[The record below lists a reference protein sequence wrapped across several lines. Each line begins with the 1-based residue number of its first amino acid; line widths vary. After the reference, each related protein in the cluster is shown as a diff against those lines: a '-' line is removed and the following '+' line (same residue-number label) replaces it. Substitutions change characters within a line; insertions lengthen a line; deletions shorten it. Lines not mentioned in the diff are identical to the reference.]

1 MSCEPVPSGAVQT
14 RYNRQDQCVGNG
26 AQGHWLSGR
35 FNRGKPPACDATGLV
50 NSIIDRSDSALL
62 SSDWCSIAFI
72 CLRPPRTFVTPKG
85 NLLVYTTMHL
95 SSIKAGLG
103 LRPTALLLTALC
115 LALPLLAC
123 QKADPTIDPLE
134 PTDPP
139 VRQSA
144 SFTVNGRLNEVNGD
158 CVSGC
163 IRGEFDGQFTLT
175 ITAPGRQT
183 LQLRI
188 RGFAGQTGSFPFTA
202 DDAVIDYSTGPA
214 NPTYATGYV
223 NCQSPYNAVD
233 PSGTLQI
240 TKVADKPGDYV
251 EGTFA
256 TVIHPRGECG
266 RGGLPIKGSFRV
278 QRER

>member
-1 MSCEPVPSGAVQT
+1 M
-14 RYNRQDQCVGNG
+14 
-26 AQGHWLSGR
+26 
-35 FNRGKPPACDATGLV
+35 
-50 NSIIDRSDSALL
+50 DSALI

-72 CLRPPRTFVTPKG
+72 CLRPPLTFVIPKG
-85 NLLVYTTMHL
+85 NILVYTTML
-95 SSIKAGLG
+95 FSSVRAGSG
-103 LRPTALLLTALC
+103 LRPTGLLLTALC
-115 LALPLLAC
+115 LALPLLAG
-123 QKADPTIDPLE
+123 QKADSTIDPAN
-134 PTDPP
+134 PP

-144 SFTVNGRLNEVNGD
+144 SFTVNGKHNEVNGD

-188 RGFAGQTGSFPFTA
+188 RGFAGKTGSFPFTA

-233 PSGTLQI
+233 PSGTLKL

-266 RGGLPIKGSFRV
+266 RGGLPISGSFRV